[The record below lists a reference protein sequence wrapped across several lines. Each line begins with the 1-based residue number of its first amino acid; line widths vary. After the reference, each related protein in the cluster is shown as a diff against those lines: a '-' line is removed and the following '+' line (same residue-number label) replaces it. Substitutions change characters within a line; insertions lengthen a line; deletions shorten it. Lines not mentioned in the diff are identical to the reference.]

1 MNEKTTQKQYRF
13 GRIKPNGTP
22 ALRLAAPIGLAV
34 AIGMGVA
41 LWFAFPHPHDGVR
54 AWVGITVAC
63 ACLAPVMIALSWTLL
78 VDRSTIPGAIAH
90 PEHNVETSWYDQAA
104 KDSFHLLLAGTGIGA
119 AIASFCSS
127 PTASWTLA
135 AVFVFTAVVFGI
147 SYLIHKVSD
156 R

>member
-13 GRIKPNGTP
+13 GRIKPNGMP

-41 LWFAFPHPHDGVR
+41 LWFAFPHPHDSAR

-63 ACLAPVMIALSWTLL
+63 TCLAPVMIALSWTLL

-90 PEHNVETSWYDQAA
+90 PGHNVETSWYDQAA

-127 PTASWTLA
+127 PTVSRTLA

-147 SYLIHKVSD
+147 SYLIHKVSG

>member
-22 ALRLAAPIGLAV
+22 ALRLAVPIGLAL
-34 AIGMGVA
+34 AIGTGAA
-41 LWFAFPHPHDGVR
+41 LWLAFPHLHDGVHT
-54 AWVGITVAC
+54 WVGITVAC
-63 ACLAPVMIALSWTLL
+63 VCLAPVMIALSWTLL

-90 PEHNVETSWYDQAA
+90 PEHNVETSWYDRAA

-119 AIASFCSS
+119 AIASLCSS
-127 PTASWTLA
+127 PTVSWTLA
-135 AVFVFTAVVFGI
+135 AVFIFTAVMFGI
-147 SYLIHKVSD
+147 SYLIHKVGD